1 MDPGDHEQV
10 RTGDGLASAHK
21 TKGDGKMKEN
31 RYAAERRERRL
42 QDRRLAIQKAQ
53 ARKVKEL
60 LRSSG
65 K

>member
-1 MDPGDHEQV
+1 
-10 RTGDGLASAHK
+10 
-21 TKGDGKMKEN
+21 MKKN

-53 ARKVKEL
+53 ARRVKEL
-60 LRSSG
+60 LRSSE

>member
-1 MDPGDHEQV
+1 MHVNKWTE
-10 RTGDGLASAHK
+10 AY
-21 TKGDGKMKEN
+21 M
-31 RYAAERRERRL
+31 RRQ

-60 LRSSG
+60 LRSSE

>member
-1 MDPGDHEQV
+1 MKKNLYDHE
-10 RTGDGLASAHK
+10 
-21 TKGDGKMKEN
+21 
-31 RYAAERRERRL
+31 RRQ

-60 LRSSG
+60 LRSSE